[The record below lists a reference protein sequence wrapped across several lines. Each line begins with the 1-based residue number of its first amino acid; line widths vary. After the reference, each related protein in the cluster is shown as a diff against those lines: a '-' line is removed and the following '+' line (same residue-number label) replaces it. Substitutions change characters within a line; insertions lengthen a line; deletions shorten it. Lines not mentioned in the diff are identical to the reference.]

1 MGEIFINKQ
10 KKDFYLKI
18 AFSVVL
24 AGILIVSVY
33 NVTNKLFF
41 KDSWQAKN
49 ILKQFNSKI
58 EDRDGHF
65 TYDKDEDIYVFEFS
79 DSFASNVKNE
89 QLYRHGEIRYTTGED
104 ELSEGYTSSF
114 LTRVA
119 KLGLDAHEETK
130 KEITIK
136 VVSPLKKSEYML
148 MSVNG
153 SEVYRRF

>member
-1 MGEIFINKQ
+1 M
-10 KKDFYLKI
+10 KI

-58 EDRDGHF
+58 EDNDGHF
-65 TYDKDEDIYVFEFS
+65 TYNKEDDVYIFEFS
-79 DSFASNVKNE
+79 ESFAYSVKEE
-89 QLYRHGEIRYTTGED
+89 QIYRHGEIRYTTGED
-104 ELSEGYTSSF
+104 ESGTGYISSF
-114 LTRVA
+114 LTSVA
-119 KLGLDAHEETK
+119 HLGREAHEETK

-136 VVSPLKKSEYML
+136 VVSPLKNNEYML

-153 SEVYRRF
+153 IEVYRRF

>member
-1 MGEIFINKQ
+1 MLGEILMSDKQ
-10 KKDFYLKI
+10 KKQIKWSII
-18 AFSVVL
+18 ALLTIF
-24 AGILIVSVY
+24 IIVSAYRIFTDLVY
-33 NVTNKLFF
+33 PDAKI
-41 KDSWQAKN
+41 SKN